1 MGTRPTKP
9 GPWPY
14 AQKRRAKL
22 VAERAGHA
30 IKHLD
35 QARNSLDTRAHP
47 AIVALDIADAQR
59 CAPHSAANEEYM
71 TTAQKETT
79 YRAEMRA
86 LENELRHT
94 TDAKARREIQ
104 AQAKALTRA
113 HIACTQVQ
121 P

>member
-59 CAPHSAANEEYM
+59 ILSD
-71 TTAQKETT
+71 TVT
-79 YRAEMRA
+79 EMRA
-86 LENELRHT
+86 
-94 TDAKARREIQ
+94 
-104 AQAKALTRA
+104 ALSGE
-113 HIACTQVQ
+113 
-121 P
+121 